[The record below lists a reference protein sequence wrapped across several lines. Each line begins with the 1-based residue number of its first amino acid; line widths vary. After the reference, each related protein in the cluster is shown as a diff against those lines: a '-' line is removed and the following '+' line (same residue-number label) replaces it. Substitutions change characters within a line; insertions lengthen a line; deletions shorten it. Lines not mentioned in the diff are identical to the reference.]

1 MSFSD
6 ILLKRKLPL
15 TNNDFYKYSAA
26 RSLNEYEQTKIMIPD
41 MLVTNRIS
49 LDENGEFFSGPAI
62 HCPIFNDIVKGIDIK
77 VFLAIFN
84 SSLFWFF
91 IANTS
96 TALRGNAYRL
106 TPEYLSPFGIP
117 EILETQQQE
126 LANLATL
133 MMEAVKKQQNAKSEQ
148 EKNVCKMRVEAID
161 AQINTKVYALYGLS
175 AEEISIVEGK

>member
-1 MSFSD
+1 M
-6 ILLKRKLPL
+6 
-15 TNNDFYKYSAA
+15 
-26 RSLNEYEQTKIMIPD
+26 
-41 MLVTNRIS
+41 
-49 LDENGEFFSGPAI
+49 
-62 HCPIFNDIVKGIDIK
+62 
-77 VFLAIFN
+77 
-84 SSLFWFF
+84 FWFF

-175 AEEISIVEGK
+175 AEEVAIVEGK